1 MMKKLFLSLLVGM
14 MALGAMAQGGK
25 FTVQGWFQCEGDSVT
40 IEIFDSEF
48 ELLYFE
54 TRVASAEML
63 ELSFD
68 LEDAALLNVYDGRQG
83 YQRHFSVP
91 AIPGDTVVFYMEG
104 EPYYRLGGSQF
115 YIDYDEAVRA
125 IEPQAIEVY
134 EARDKQDAD
143 SDQYLAEAFNN
154 YEEALLAYVKEHPDQ
169 EASAGLLGIFAQSV
183 IVDWDDVLERGVAM
197 LTERVRNSVVAN
209 LYKPYLAEA
218 EESGTMALDT
228 MGQGGKFTVQGW
240 FLCEGDSVTF
250 QVLDCGNPDYN
261 EELYFETRAASAE
274 MLELSFDLRDA
285 ALLIVYDGRQ
295 GYQRHQIVPAIP
307 GDTVLFYMEG
317 EPYYGLGGSQFY
329 IDYDE
334 AVRAIEPQMIKLCE
348 SRNYD
353 LFDNY
358 VEALFAYIKDH
369 PDQEASAAL
378 LGIFINKDG
387 AGIRYDAVVRGDA
400 LLTERVRNSVAA
412 NLYKTMLARA
422 KKKKLVKL
430 SN

>member
-1 MMKKLFLSLLVGM
+1 MMKKLLLSILAGM

-40 IEIFDSEF
+40 IEIFDSEY

-83 YQRHFSVP
+83 YQRHLTVP

-125 IEPQAIEVY
+125 IEPQAIELY
-134 EARDKQDAD
+134 EQDAD
-143 SDQYLAEAFNN
+143 SDRYHELFYN
-154 YEEALLAYVKEHPDQ
+154 YEEALLAYVEDHPDQ
-169 EASAGLLGIFAQSV
+169 EASAALLGIFAQNV
-183 IVDWDDVLERGVAM
+183 IVDWDDALGRGDAM

-250 QVLDCGNPDYN
+250 QILDCGNPLYN

-274 MLELSFDLRDA
+274 MLELSFDLKDA
-285 ALLIVYDGRQ
+285 ALLIVDDGRQ

-307 GDTVLFYMEG
+307 GDTVVFYMEG

-334 AVRAIEPQMIKLCE
+334 AVRAIEPQLIELCE
-348 SRNYD
+348 SKNYD

-358 VEALFAYIKDH
+358 VEALFAYVKDH

-412 NLYKTMLARA
+412 NLYKPILAEA
-422 KKKKLVKL
+422 KKRNRVKPK
-430 SN
+430 